1 MSRQLIQGAMCDGD
15 AKTLSQP
22 AYQKQM
28 KDAAFR
34 VCSGKAATEGRIYT
48 EPATFPANST
58 QLTEEQKR
66 MLPCLNVPPSETI
79 VAETIAMGKCPGACD
94 VASRAEEDSCAVQG
108 FRNVP
113 SGWTA
118 DNFQPTQNQTC
129 GNACVCANGVLKC
142 EAVPCKA
149 SLHDRFA
156 IRFDALQMNREQRS
170 LQQNQL
176 DDRLAD

>member
-1 MSRQLIQGAMCDGD
+1 MG
-15 AKTLSQP
+15 
-22 AYQKQM
+22 
-28 KDAAFR
+28 
-34 VCSGKAATEGRIYT
+34 
-48 EPATFPANST
+48 
-58 QLTEEQKR
+58 
-66 MLPCLNVPPSETI
+66 PCFNVPPSETI

-94 VASRAEEDSCAVQG
+94 VASRAEEDSCVVQG

-118 DNFQPTQNQTC
+118 NNFQPTREQPCNVR
-129 GNACVCANGVLKC
+129 VCANGVLKR
-142 EAVPCKA
+142 EAVDCKA

-176 DDRLAD
+176 DDPEELS